1 MHEQHDTHFDGVP
14 DDVVAAIAAQRH
26 RSPPLKS
33 ESLRWGS
40 VTVGDL
46 RIVEGAGPRL
56 ADRRVA
62 LVACA
67 GPSEE
72 TAQVWLV
79 HTAAELATGWD
90 AVVAAS
96 AASAPYVVVVQTDL
110 RGVVW
115 TSQLGRC
122 VGRLDDRAF
131 DAVKAVAARAAG
143 CEASAH
149 DERVWYGSEMCGP
162 IDGRWVFKAA
172 EGDVLRR
179 LAGDCTETL
188 LTAHHPK
195 R

>member
-1 MHEQHDTHFDGVP
+1 MHEQHDTQSDGVP
-14 DDVVAAIAAQRH
+14 NDVVAAIAAQRQT
-26 RSPPLKS
+26 PPPPKS
-33 ESLRWGS
+33 ESRRWGS

-46 RIVEGAGPRL
+46 RIVEGVGPRL
-56 ADRRVA
+56 TDRRVA

-67 GPSEE
+67 GPSKE

-96 AASAPYVVVVQTDL
+96 AASTPYVVVVQTDL

-131 DAVKAVAARAAG
+131 DAVKAVGARAAG
-143 CEASAH
+143 YEASAH
-149 DERVWYGSEMCGP
+149 DERVRCGSEMFGP
-162 IDGRWVFKAA
+162 LDGRWAFKAA
-172 EGDVLRR
+172 EGDALRR
-179 LAGDCTETL
+179 LADDCTETL
-188 LTAHHPK
+188 LTAHQPK

>member
-1 MHEQHDTHFDGVP
+1 MSN
-14 DDVVAAIAAQRH
+14 DVVAAIAARRQTP
-26 RSPPLKS
+26 PPLKS
-33 ESLRWGS
+33 ESRRWGS
-40 VTVGDL
+40 VAVGDL
-46 RIVEGAGPRL
+46 RIIEGVGPRL
-56 ADRRVA
+56 TDRRVA

-67 GPSEE
+67 GPSKE
-72 TAQVWLV
+72 TVQVWLV
-79 HTAAELATGWD
+79 HTAAELATGRD

-115 TSQLGRC
+115 ASQLGRC

-143 CEASAH
+143 YEASAH
-149 DERVWYGSEMCGP
+149 DERVWCGSEMCGP
-162 IDGRWVFKAA
+162 IDVRWVFKAA

-179 LAGDCTETL
+179 LVGDCTETL
-188 LTAHHPK
+188 LTAHQPK